1 MKNSIT
7 AIVQARMGSTRLPGK
22 VMLPLDGSP
31 VLEHIIGRIRRS
43 EYVDEI
49 VIATTFHKTDDIIAN
64 LASDLDV
71 NVVRGSDDDVLARI
85 TQAAHRSSSELIIR
99 VTGDNPFVDPHL
111 LDHISAALLNKH
123 DYVSNKIDR
132 TWPIGIDADGFS
144 VSSLT
149 EASEMTHDPVDREH
163 ITSFFIR
170 NQSDYDVKNITI
182 QQVYSEEFDRN
193 VSNIR
198 LTLDEA
204 RDYAT
209 YENICEYFANPMNVG
224 ADELIRYINDN
235 PEQIRNSNV
244 NQRTDY

>member
-1 MKNSIT
+1 MNDSIT
-7 AIVQARMGSTRLPGK
+7 AIVQARMASTRLPGK

-43 EYVDEI
+43 EYVDKI
-49 VIATTFHKTDDIIAN
+49 IIATTFHRSDDIIAN
-64 LASDLDV
+64 LASDLNVD
-71 NVVRGSDDDVLARI
+71 VVRGSNDDVLARI
-85 TQAAHRSSSELIIR
+85 TQAAHRSSSELVIR

-111 LDHISAALLNKH
+111 LDHISAALRKQH

-144 VSSLT
+144 VSSLA
-149 EASEMTHDPVDREH
+149 EASEMTDDPVDREH
-163 ITSFFIR
+163 IISFFIR
-170 NQSDYDVKNITI
+170 NQPDYDVGNITI

-204 RDYAT
+204 RDYVT
-209 YENICEYFANPMNVG
+209 YENICGCFANPMNVG
-224 ADELIRYINDN
+224 ADELIRHINDN

-244 NQRTDY
+244 NQRTYY